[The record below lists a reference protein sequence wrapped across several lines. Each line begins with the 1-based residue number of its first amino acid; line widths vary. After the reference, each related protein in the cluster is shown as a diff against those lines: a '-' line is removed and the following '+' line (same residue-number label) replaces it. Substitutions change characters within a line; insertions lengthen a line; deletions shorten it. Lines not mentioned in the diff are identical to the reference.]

1 MPTLKCEMYTQC
13 FDSQTMFNPCYNE
26 YIWLLGYVME
36 PMDIV
41 GKSKEDASLPKGN
54 YAPLWSDALATVEL
68 LATICLYLCNTMATP
83 RYASKT
89 ISV

>member
-1 MPTLKCEMYTQC
+1 
-13 FDSQTMFNPCYNE
+13 
-26 YIWLLGYVME
+26 ME

-68 LATICLYLCNTMATP
+68 LATICLYLCNTVATP

-89 ISV
+89 IVAWNTVRFITVDGFEYVIRHLIGNLVHEGR